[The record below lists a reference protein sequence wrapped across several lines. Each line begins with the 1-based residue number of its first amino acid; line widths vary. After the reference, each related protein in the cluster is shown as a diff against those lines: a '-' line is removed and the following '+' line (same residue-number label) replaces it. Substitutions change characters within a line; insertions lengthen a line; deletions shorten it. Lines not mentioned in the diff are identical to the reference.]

1 MNMTRKQ
8 SLIAA
13 LALLMSSFAMA
24 HPDHESASM
33 LSGLIAGALHP
44 LLGLDHL
51 LVLLLT
57 GALMAQTPAKQVR
70 LVPLCFV
77 GLMATG
83 FFTAHLGVHAI
94 SAGTIELLISTSLVV
109 GAIFLLVGQLA
120 QRRFNKIS
128 SLNRFGAWVMTSF
141 AVFHG
146 FAHGLEVP
154 AGAAASGFLFG
165 FTAVSFCLI
174 FATAWASG
182 RSQASVGAM
191 VS

>member
-128 SLNRFGAWVMTSF
+128 FLNRFGAWGMTSF
-141 AVFHG
+141 AILWLG
-146 FAHGLEVP
+146 WIC
-154 AGAAASGFLFG
+154 
-165 FTAVSFCLI
+165 TI
-174 FATAWASG
+174 
-182 RSQASVGAM
+182 
-191 VS
+191 